1 MDKPRILSNST
12 QSDRLLH
19 TKLQILKRTLRVRGV
34 ECLVIQNQNDIR
46 RRVYGI
52 NNIDLDGDRADE
64 SKYKHVRLVLNL
76 NNLEHVGEK
85 ATTDQTVYHTED
97 FANEGD
103 VVLYCSRM
111 YEYAFKVNRKM
122 TYGELDFLY
131 EYELNHFRTIQVGNR
146 EFPKVIYDPK
156 PIDEVFADHQ
166 AENSP
171 KEISSEK
178 TDWRDRIKDL
188 DIY

>member
-131 EYELNHFRTIQVGNR
+131 EYELNHFRTIQVSDR

-166 AENSP
+166 AEDSP